1 MGRRGEN
8 IRKRKDGRWE
18 ARLIIGHDPEGR
30 TLYRSVY
37 GKTYLEAK
45 NKRME
50 LLQKTQAYPAK
61 KSADPELRMTQLF
74 EEWLQDKKDRVK
86 QSTYAGYQRL
96 IDTHLDPDLGKYRL
110 SELNDELLDRFLR
123 DCLNSG
129 RLDGKGGLSPKTV
142 ADIRSVLLLC
152 LRYAKQKQYSC
163 PSFDHLFCPRVKQ
176 PRISILS
183 MEEQT
188 KLENVLL
195 ENREPFH
202 IGILLTLYA
211 GLRIGELCALQW
223 KDIRLEEGTVH
234 IERILLRIQDRS
246 RQHSHRTR
254 ILIDRPKT
262 ESSIRTIPLPSALI
276 DVLRSCRQDEDCYLL
291 SGTRQF
297 MEPRLCLSRYK
308 TLLKHAGL
316 NAYTFHTLR
325 HTFATRC
332 VENGFDAK
340 SLSEILGHANVNTTL
355 QRYVHP
361 TMEQKRRQMER
372 LRFSGKSGQ
381 QYGQKSTDP
390 A

>member
-1 MGRRGEN
+1 
-8 IRKRKDGRWE
+8 
-18 ARLIIGHDPEGR
+18 
-30 TLYRSVY
+30 
-37 GKTYLEAK
+37 
-45 NKRME
+45 
-50 LLQKTQAYPAK
+50 
-61 KSADPELRMTQLF
+61 
-74 EEWLQDKKDRVK
+74 
-86 QSTYAGYQRL
+86 
-96 IDTHLDPDLGKYRL
+96 
-110 SELNDELLDRFLR
+110 
-123 DCLNSG
+123 
-129 RLDGKGGLSPKTV
+129 
-142 ADIRSVLLLC
+142 
-152 LRYAKQKQYSC
+152 
-163 PSFDHLFCPRVKQ
+163 
-176 PRISILS
+176 
-183 MEEQT
+183 MEEQA

-234 IERILLRIQDRS
+234 IERTLLRIQDRS
-246 RQHSHRTR
+246 HQHSHRTR

-262 ESSIRTIPLPSALI
+262 ESSIRTIPLPSTLI

-297 MEPRLCLSRYK
+297 IEPRLCLSRYK
-308 TLLKHAGL
+308 TLLRHAGL

-361 TMEQKRRQMER
+361 TTEQKRRQMER

>member
-18 ARLIIGHDPEGR
+18 ARLIIGHGPEGK

-37 GKTYLEAK
+37 GRTYLEAK

-50 LLQKTQAYPAK
+50 LIQKTQAYPAK
-61 KSADPELRMTQLF
+61 ESADPELRMTQLF

-86 QSTYAGYQRL
+86 QSTYSGYQRL

-183 MEEQT
+183 MEEQA
-188 KLENVLL
+188 KLEMSCWRIV
-195 ENREPFH
+195 NRFTSASCSRCMPDCASESSAPCSGRISALKKARYISRGPSCASGIVPASTATEP
-202 IGILLTLYA
+202 GSSST
-211 GLRIGELCALQW
+211 GLRQKA
-223 KDIRLEEGTVH
+223 
-234 IERILLRIQDRS
+234 RS
-246 RQHSHRTR
+246 A
-254 ILIDRPKT
+254 
-262 ESSIRTIPLPSALI
+262 PS
-276 DVLRSCRQDEDCYLL
+276 
-291 SGTRQF
+291 
-297 MEPRLCLSRYK
+297 
-308 TLLKHAGL
+308 
-316 NAYTFHTLR
+316 
-325 HTFATRC
+325 RC
-332 VENGFDAK
+332 
-340 SLSEILGHANVNTTL
+340 
-355 QRYVHP
+355 HP
-361 TMEQKRRQMER
+361 H
-372 LRFSGKSGQ
+372 
-381 QYGQKSTDP
+381 
-390 A
+390 

>member
-18 ARLIIGHDPEGR
+18 ARLIIGHGPEGR

-50 LLQKTQAYPAK
+50 LLRKTQAYPAK
-61 KSADPELRMTQLF
+61 ESADPELRMTQLF

-123 DCLNSG
+123 DCLNFG

-142 ADIRSVLLLC
+142 ADIRSMLLLC

-183 MEEQT
+183 MEEQA
-188 KLENVLL
+188 KLENVLMEYEGNGIIISAASGTGKTTHARL
-195 ENREPFH
+195 WRDLRRALIINGDRAVCAKTAEGWTGYGLPWSGTSGEQINRSVAIRALVVLHRGETNEAH
-202 IGILLTLYA
+202 
-211 GLRIGELCALQW
+211 RI
-223 KDIRLEEGTVH
+223 
-234 IERILLRIQDRS
+234 
-246 RQHSHRTR
+246 
-254 ILIDRPKT
+254 
-262 ESSIRTIPLPSALI
+262 SALEAFHQVFAHVLYPSWDKALAEKMMDLLESFLRDVPI
-276 DVLRSCRQDEDCYLL
+276 FLLSCRPDAESVDVL
-291 SGTRQF
+291 
-297 MEPRLCLSRYK
+297 
-308 TLLKHAGL
+308 HAAL
-316 NAYTFHTLR
+316 AEVLH
-325 HTFATRC
+325 
-332 VENGFDAK
+332 E
-340 SLSEILGHANVNTTL
+340 
-355 QRYVHP
+355 
-361 TMEQKRRQMER
+361 
-372 LRFSGKSGQ
+372 
-381 QYGQKSTDP
+381 
-390 A
+390 